1 VPKTFFAVIAAAVR
15 SFGAS
20 AALAQM
26 AEPAQIADTSK
37 GKALVNAREMT
48 LYTLDRDNVVGIS
61 TC

>member
-1 VPKTFFAVIAAAVR
+1 MTKTFIAAIAAAVL

-26 AEPAQIADTSK
+26 AEPAKIACTSK
-37 GKALVNAREMT
+37 GKELVDARGMT
-48 LYTLDRDNVVGIS
+48 PYTLDRDNVVGIL